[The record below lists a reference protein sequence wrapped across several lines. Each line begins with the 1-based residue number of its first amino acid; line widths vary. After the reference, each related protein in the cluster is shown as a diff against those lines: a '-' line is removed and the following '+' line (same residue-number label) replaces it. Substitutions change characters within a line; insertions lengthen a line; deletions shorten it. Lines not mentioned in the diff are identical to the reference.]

1 MLRSIL
7 YVPADQPRML
17 AKAGERGADLV
28 LIDLEGPADKQ
39 EARRQAVAAIIRL
52 KGQGTAVGVRVNS
65 QPGELDDDLSAL
77 ATLEYLEG
85 AGAGVGLDAV
95 YVPHANLSAI
105 EHIGGALAETGL
117 TALIETGRGLLDAPV
132 LAAHPRVVRLAIGE
146 ANLTADLEMSDP
158 AEADWAPARAQ
169 LVWASAAAGLPGP
182 IGPAYPDIADL
193 EGLDHSTARLAAQ
206 GFAGRAAVHPSQTP
220 VINRVFTPTADQLA
234 AARRLVEDYDAAA
247 EDGRGVVT
255 DEQGRVV
262 NLAVVR
268 RWRRM
273 LSGAE

>member
-1 MLRSIL
+1 MLRSVL
-7 YVPADQPRML
+7 YVPADQPQML
-17 AKAGERGADLV
+17 AKAGERRADLV
-28 LIDLEGPADKQ
+28 LIDLEGPVGDKP

-52 KGQGTAVGVRVNS
+52 KGQGAAVGVRVNS
-65 QPGELDDDLSAL
+65 QPGELEDDLSAL

-85 AGAGVGLDAV
+85 AGVGLDV
-95 YVPHANLSAI
+95 IFVPQANLAAI

-132 LAAHPRVVRLAIGE
+132 LAAHPRVARLAIGE
-146 ANLTADLEMSDP
+146 ANLTVDLGMSDP
-158 AEADWAPARAQ
+158 EEADWAPARAQ

-193 EGLDHSTARLAAQ
+193 EGLALSTARLAAQ
-206 GFAGRAAVHPSQTP
+206 GFTGRAALHPSQAP

-255 DEQGRVV
+255 DEQGRIV

-268 RWRRM
+268 RWRRL
-273 LSGAE
+273 LSGSE

>member
-1 MLRSIL
+1 MLRSVL
-7 YVPADQPRML
+7 YVPADQPQML
-17 AKAGERGADLV
+17 AKAGGRGADLV
-28 LIDLEGPADKQ
+28 MIDLEGPAGDKP

-52 KGQGTAVGVRVNS
+52 KGQGAAVGVRVNS
-65 QPGELDDDLSAL
+65 APGELEDDLSAL

-85 AGAGVGLDAV
+85 AGVGLDV
-95 YVPHANLSAI
+95 IFVPQANLAAI

-132 LAAHPRVVRLAIGE
+132 LAAHPRVARLAIGE
-146 ANLTADLEMSDP
+146 ANLTVDLGMSDP
-158 AEADWAPARAQ
+158 TEDDWAPARSQ

-182 IGPAYPDIADL
+182 IGPAYTDIADL
-193 EGLDHSTARLAAQ
+193 EGLALSTARLAAQ
-206 GFAGRAAVHPSQTP
+206 GFAGRAALHPSQAP

-255 DEQGRVV
+255 DEQGRIV

-268 RWRRM
+268 RWRRL
-273 LSGAE
+273 LSGSE

>member
-1 MLRSIL
+1 MLRSLL
-7 YVPADQPRML
+7 YVPADQPQML

-28 LIDLEGPADKQ
+28 LIDLEGPAADKQ

-52 KGQGTAVGVRVNS
+52 KGQGAAVGVRVNS
-65 QPGELDDDLSAL
+65 QPGELEDDLSAL

-85 AGAGVGLDAV
+85 AGVGLDIAC
-95 YVPHANLSAI
+95 VPQANLAAI
-105 EHIGGALAETGL
+105 EHMGGALAETGL
-117 TALIETGRGLLDAPV
+117 AALIETGRGLLDAPI

-146 ANLTADLEMSDP
+146 AHLTADLGMSDP
-158 AEADWAPARAQ
+158 EEADWSPARSQ

-193 EGLDHSTARLAAQ
+193 EGLARSTARLAAQ
-206 GFAGRAAVHPSQTP
+206 GFTGRAAVHPSQVP

-234 AARRLVEDYDAAA
+234 AARRLVEDYDSAA

-255 DEQGRVV
+255 DEQGRIV

-268 RWRRM
+268 RWRRL
-273 LSGAE
+273 LSGSE